1 MGLPFGGDVMVVD
14 GHPVVQTPPAGDGR
28 RGARTTVSGV
38 ADGGF
43 NECVGTDVVEA
54 GDGQATVI
62 LQVDERHLNAGGSV
76 HGGAIATLADVAM
89 GAAVRSAGGEKVA
102 TIEMK
107 VTFLEPGEA
116 GELRAQARVRKK
128 GSRISI
134 VEAEIDQSGSTI
146 AHAIATFT
154 V

>member
-1 MGLPFGGDVMVVD
+1 MTDGEGFNDRVGVDVVD
-14 GHPVVQTPPAGDGR
+14 AGDG
-28 RGARTTVSGV
+28 
-38 ADGGF
+38 
-43 NECVGTDVVEA
+43 C
-54 GDGQATVI
+54 ATVV
-62 LQVDERHLNAGGSV
+62 LQADAHHLNTRGSV

-89 GAAVRSAGGEKVA
+89 GAAVRSAGAENVA

-107 VTFLEPGEA
+107 VTFLEPGQA
-116 GELRAQARVRKK
+116 GELRARAKVRKR

-134 VEAEIDQSGSTI
+134 VEAEIDQDDVTV